1 MALKN
6 WPLKKSP
13 WIFHLCT
20 GSCNNCDI
28 ELLECLTPRYD
39 VERFGI
45 LLVGSIRHADAL
57 IVTGA
62 LTRQCV
68 PRLKELYDQMP
79 KPGLVIALGQC
90 ACSCSIFK
98 GSYNIVGPIDKIV
111 PVDVYIPGC
120 PPKPEAMISGIVKA
134 LGKL

>member
-6 WPLKKSP
+6 WALKKSP

-45 LLVGSIRHADAL
+45 LLVGSVRHADAL

-62 LTRQCV
+62 LTRQCA

-90 ACSCSIFK
+90 ACSCCIFK

>member
-1 MALKN
+1 MKN
-6 WPLKKSP
+6 WALKKSP

-45 LLVGSIRHADAL
+45 LLVGSVRHADAL

-62 LTRQCV
+62 LTRQCA

-90 ACSCSIFK
+90 ACSCCIFK

>member
-1 MALKN
+1 VALKN
-6 WPLKKSP
+6 WALKKSP

-45 LLVGSIRHADAL
+45 LLVGSVRHADAL

-111 PVDVYIPGC
+111 PVDIYIPGC